1 MKINPFPSKII
12 DIGFNKGQFSTLILL
27 FKKKSIVYG
36 FDPSEGETFSI
47 AKRLKSLYPK
57 RFKFFNYALGDKNQE
72 KYLNIALSSDNNSF
86 MKPTLENQN
95 LFNKVS
101 LSGMRKK
108 VKIKTLTD
116 LDIKFE
122 GTINLLKIDVQG
134 YEIKILKGISNEI
147 YKNIEWIYI
156 ELSEIE
162 LYKGQGSYLE
172 IDRFLKSKGFFA
184 EGKFN
189 ITKNHNQEKIIYC
202 DALYKNI
209 YSTSIIDAGR

>member
-1 MKINPFPSKII
+1 
-12 DIGFNKGQFSTLILL
+12 
-27 FKKKSIVYG
+27 
-36 FDPSEGETFSI
+36 
-47 AKRLKSLYPK
+47 
-57 RFKFFNYALGDKNQE
+57 
-72 KYLNIALSSDNNSF
+72 
-86 MKPTLENQN
+86 MKPTLENQK
-95 LFNKVS
+95 LFKKVS

-108 VKIKTLTD
+108 VKIKTLTE

-162 LYKGQGSYLE
+162 LYKGQGSYSE
-172 IDRFLKSKGFFA
+172 IDRFLKNKGFFA

-189 ITKNHNQEKIIYC
+189 ITKKHNQGKIIYC

-209 YSTSIIDAGR
+209 YSI

>member
-1 MKINPFPSKII
+1 M
-12 DIGFNKGQFSTLILL
+12 L
-27 FKKKSIVYG
+27 FKKRSIVYA
-36 FDPSEGETFSI
+36 FDPSEGETFFI

-57 RFKFFNYALGDKNQE
+57 RFKFYNYALGDKNQE
-72 KYLNIALSSDNNSF
+72 KYLNLALSSDNNSF

-101 LSGMRKK
+101 LSGFRKK
-108 VKIKTLTD
+108 VKIKTLTV

-134 YEIKILKGISNEI
+134 FEINILKGISNEI

-162 LYKGQGSYLE
+162 LYKGQGSYSQ
-172 IDRFLKSKGFFA
+172 IDRFLNKKGFFA
-184 EGKFN
+184 KGKFN
-189 ITKNHNQEKIIYC
+189 ITKNHNQNKIIYC
-202 DALYKNI
+202 DVLYKNI
-209 YSTSIIDAGR
+209 YSTSIFEAGS